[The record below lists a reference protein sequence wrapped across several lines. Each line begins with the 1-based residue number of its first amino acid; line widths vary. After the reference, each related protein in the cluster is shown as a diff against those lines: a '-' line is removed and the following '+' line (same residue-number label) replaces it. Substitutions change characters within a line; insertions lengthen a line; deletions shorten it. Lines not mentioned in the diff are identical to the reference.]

1 MLGGR
6 FVCGGC
12 VTKMGRRLTFVCLL
26 RPDYE
31 GVIFFFFRLSCGQW
45 LCLTLV
51 SWEMI
56 STRAPWSRALCP
68 LLADGGQAMWVNGA
82 VPEGL
87 GLYFSVSHRPV
98 LQCNWETPSWRTV
111 EGCVK
116 KKSTREGNNSYPDT
130 FLIWEL
136 PTHKPWPLRK

>member
-6 FVCGGC
+6 FECGGC
-12 VTKMGRRLTFVCLL
+12 VTEMGRRLTFVCLL

-31 GVIFFFFRLSCGQW
+31 GVIFFFRLSCGQW
-45 LCLTLV
+45 LCLTSV
-51 SWEMI
+51 SWEMM

-68 LLADGGQAMWVNGA
+68 LLADGGQAMCVNGA

-98 LQCNWETPSWRTV
+98 LQCDWETPSWRTV